1 VLQTLIR
8 LQLGLEPRCCQ
19 VVLIESVCHQ
29 GTQPVVPVGIS
40 LPMPE
45 IGLADQHHRQCTASV
60 APATARSSFAK
71 RSATGPAQLLLPL
84 AEARVSAV
92 HDYLYKQQ
100 QLPVNESAFVQD
112 GFQKS
117 FANCRRLPMLA
128 ATRGYADPLGQI
140 MMQATCK
147 EQLVFYSGAC
157 RTQLSPTP
165 KFLRHVS
172 RTQSDLSHSA
182 GDLPSN
188 WTKLSPRML
197 KTRIEGTQTCCGCAW
212 LAQCSGHIALQ
223 HLFDPFTFRFC
234 LHRSGTIVELCFMT
248 SFATCI
254 GRSSAQDM

>member
-8 LQLGLEPRCCQ
+8 LQLGLEPHCCQ
-19 VVLIESVCHQ
+19 VVLIGSVCHQ
-29 GTQPVVPVGIS
+29 GTQPDVPVGIS

-45 IGLADQHHRQCTASV
+45 SGLADQHHRQCTASV

-84 AEARVSAV
+84 AEARANAV

-100 QLPVNESAFVQD
+100 QLPLNESAFVQD
-112 GFQKS
+112 GFRKS
-117 FANCRRLPMLA
+117 LTNCRRLPMLA

-147 EQLVFYSGAC
+147 EQVSFYSGAC
-157 RTQLSPTP
+157 RAQLSPAA

-188 WTKLSPRML
+188 WTERSNPRML
-197 KTRIEGTQTCCGCAW
+197 KTRIEGTQTCCGCVW
-212 LAQCSGHIALQ
+212 LACSGHIALQ

-234 LHRSGTIVELCFMT
+234 FKRSGTIISCV
-248 SFATCI
+248 S
-254 GRSSAQDM
+254 